1 MRPIKLSVSSKIICI
16 CLLILFAACEKSP
29 KNNYKPLSLLPHGLA
44 ITIQA
49 PENPEIKM
57 TDMTVM
63 KDLTVKKG
71 TDYNI
76 QIYSSAANT
85 TNFQQV
91 KTEHLEEVKAN
102 PYFTKVVTDNP
113 NGFIYE
119 KQIDSTM
126 TYGFKYVHIQGD
138 QEFIFQNG
146 ILGIYSLEQ
155 VNDMYEA
162 VQQK

>member
-1 MRPIKLSVSSKIICI
+1 MRSVSLITCF
-16 CLLILFAACEKSP
+16 LLIFMACEKSP
-29 KNNYKPLSLLPHGLA
+29 KSNFKPLDLLSHGLP

-49 PENPEIKM
+49 PENPEVKV

-63 KDLTVKKG
+63 KDITVKKG
-71 TDYNI
+71 EDYNI
-76 QIYSSAANT
+76 QIYSSAAT
-85 TNFQQV
+85 STDVSRV
-91 KTEHLEEVKAN
+91 KTEHLNEVKSN
-102 PYFTKVVTDNP
+102 PFFKKVITDNP
-113 NGFIYE
+113 NGFVYE

-146 ILGIYSLEQ
+146 ILGIYSLDQ
-155 VNDMYEA
+155 VNNMYDA

>member
-1 MRPIKLSVSSKIICI
+1 MRPFSLII
-16 CLLILFAACEKSP
+16 CLLFLFSACEKSP
-29 KNNYKPLSLLPHGLA
+29 KNNYKPLSLLPHGLP

-49 PENPEIKM
+49 PENPEIKL
-57 TDMTVM
+57 TDMSVM

-91 KTEHLEEVKAN
+91 KNEHLAEVKNN
-102 PYFTKVVTDNP
+102 PYFKQVVTDNP

-146 ILGIYSLEQ
+146 ILGIYSLEEA
-155 VNDMYEA
+155 NSMYEA
-162 VQQK
+162 VQQKK

>member
-1 MRPIKLSVSSKIICI
+1 MRPLS
-16 CLLILFAACEKSP
+16 LIFCFLFLFSACEKSP

-44 ITIQA
+44 ITVQA
-49 PENPEIKM
+49 PENPVIKL

-63 KDLTVKKG
+63 KDLTIKKG

-85 TNFQQV
+85 INLQQV
-91 KTEHLEEVKAN
+91 KNEHLTEVKGN
-102 PYFTKVVTDNP
+102 PYFKKVITDNP

-146 ILGIYSLEQ
+146 ILGIYSLEEI
-155 VNDMYEA
+155 NGMYEA